1 MEQYPT
7 YLIHYGIQGQKW
19 GVRRFQNEDGTW
31 TDDGLLR
38 RKEQKHFVKEQNKIN
53 KKFDKVTSKIND
65 RKLAGKKIS
74 KRQVD
79 KAIELGT
86 RHRSLDYI
94 SKNPRPYLN
103 ARGLNKASK
112 ARNIAGVTSGAAI
125 TGLGT
130 AYAIS
135 ESPYDPGAGA
145 QGIKMAVSGAN
156 SIATS
161 IALRKVEK
169 MFLNNWM
176 KRQYGDAIKES
187 RNLTIKDLEA
197 HGIDV
202 NKTLKDIEDDN
213 KKYRVFK

>member
-1 MEQYPT
+1 MEHYPT

-65 RKLAGKKIS
+65 RKLAGKKVS
-74 KRQVD
+74 KRQVN

-112 ARNIAGVTSGAAI
+112 ARNVVGVSGGAAL
-125 TGLGT
+125 TALGGVSLANAVQYEGVQT
-130 AYAIS
+130 A
-135 ESPYDPGAGA
+135 
-145 QGIKMAVSGAN
+145 
-156 SIATS
+156 ATS
-161 IALRKVEK
+161 IAMRKVEK

-176 KRQYGDAIKES
+176 KRQYGDILKES
-187 RNLTIKDLEA
+187 RNLTIKDLKE

-202 NKTLKDIEDDN
+202 DKTLKDIEEDN